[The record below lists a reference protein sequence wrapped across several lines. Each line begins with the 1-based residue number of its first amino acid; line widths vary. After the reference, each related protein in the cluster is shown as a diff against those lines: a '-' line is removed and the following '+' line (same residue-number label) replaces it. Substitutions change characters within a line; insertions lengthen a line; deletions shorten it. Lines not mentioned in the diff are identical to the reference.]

1 MDKKY
6 TFADFIAIMERLI
19 APDGCPWDR
28 IQTHESLKR
37 YLIEECYETIDAIDN
52 NDSENLC
59 EELGD
64 VMLQVVFHCVLAKK
78 EGLFDIDDVISAVSE
93 KMINRHRHIFGD
105 VSADT
110 PDEVLKSWEEIKKE
124 EKGYKSKTAQLKSVP
139 KSLPALMRCEKV
151 VGKAEK
157 LFDNNTNTDD
167 LYIKAEYALKQ
178 LKECENASETEKMD
192 KIGKI
197 LLLITNI
204 SRKNKINP
212 EFALTNAVETYI
224 NRFECIEN
232 TDLHPVQ
239 KNEDTQSQ
247 V

>member
-1 MDKKY
+1 MDKKKY
-6 TFADFIAIMERLI
+6 TFVDFIAIMERLI

-37 YLIEECYETIDAIDN
+37 YLIEECYEAVEAINN
-52 NDSENLC
+52 NDNENLR

-64 VMLQVVFHCVLAKK
+64 VMLQVVFHSLLAKK

-124 EKGYKSKTAQLKSVP
+124 EKGYESKTAQLKSVP

-151 VGKAEK
+151 IGKAEK
-157 LFDNNTNTDD
+157 LFDNDNNIDD
-167 LYIKAEYALKQ
+167 LYIEVEAVLKQ
-178 LKECENASETEKMD
+178 LKECENASESEKMD

-224 NRFECIEN
+224 NKFECIEN
-232 TDLHPVQ
+232 T
-239 KNEDTQSQ
+239 
-247 V
+247 